1 MEVIN
6 LSQEE
11 ITKYQVI
18 KDSLDRKISNNQ
30 AATLLGLSTR
40 QIIRL
45 KSKVRGA
52 DLRGIVHGNRG
63 KPPKTAIGKETKE
76 TILNLYLNT
85 YNGFNVSHFGEFL
98 KEAHGID
105 VSRETLRNLL
115 LNSGLRCKA
124 KSQPK
129 HRSRR
134 TRMPKSG
141 LLIQMDSSEH
151 QWLGGDSIWLIAT
164 IDDATGEVPYA
175 LFVGSDST
183 ENNMRVIKR
192 LIEKK
197 GIPVALYTDGAS
209 HFITQRH
216 YSYRVN
222 LKCDYSPTQ
231 IQSALNELGVGLII
245 AGSPQAKGRVERLF
259 GTFQDRLLKE
269 LKLHN
274 ISSIEQANRY
284 LNNVFIP
291 KFNKKFSIDP
301 KDPES
306 AWRSVP
312 RGVNLDS
319 VVSIK
324 EQRTVMADNTISYK
338 NRVFQILTDK
348 YIISFAKAKVVVEK
362 RLDGS
367 IHIRYKDQYLNFK
380 EISSEE
386 IKKIKSNTLPLEKL
400 LTGDIFTLHQ
410 GGHIHFAL
418 TACTSRA

>member
-1 MEVIN
+1 MEVIT

-175 LFVGSDST
+175 LFVDSDST
-183 ENNMRVIKR
+183 ENNMRVIKK
-192 LIEKK
+192 LIELK

-209 HFITQRH
+209 
-216 YSYRVN
+216 
-222 LKCDYSPTQ
+222 P
-231 IQSALNELGVGLII
+231 E
-245 AGSPQAKGRVERLF
+245 P
-259 GTFQDRLLKE
+259 
-269 LKLHN
+269 
-274 ISSIEQANRY
+274 ISGQ
-284 LNNVFIP
+284 V
-291 KFNKKFSIDP
+291 
-301 KDPES
+301 
-306 AWRSVP
+306 
-312 RGVNLDS
+312 
-319 VVSIK
+319 
-324 EQRTVMADNTISYK
+324 
-338 NRVFQILTDK
+338 IL
-348 YIISFAKAKVVVEK
+348 
-362 RLDGS
+362 
-367 IHIRYKDQYLNFK
+367 
-380 EISSEE
+380 
-386 IKKIKSNTLPLEKL
+386 
-400 LTGDIFTLHQ
+400 
-410 GGHIHFAL
+410 
-418 TACTSRA
+418 

>member
-1 MEVIN
+1 MEGIT
-6 LSQEE
+6 LSQKD
-11 ITKYQVI
+11 ITRYQVI

-175 LFVGSDST
+175 LFVDSDST

-269 LKLHN
+269 LKLYK
-274 ISSIEQANRY
+274 ISSIEKANRY
-284 LNNVFIP
+284 LHNKFLP
-291 KFNKKFSIDP
+291 RFNKKFSHSP
-301 KDPES
+301 KDPET
-306 AWRSVP
+306 AWRVLPKELNLESVF
-312 RGVNLDS
+312 
-319 VVSIK
+319 SIK

-338 NRVFQILTDK
+338 NRVFQILPDK
-348 YIISFAKAKVVVEK
+348 YRISFAKAKVVVEK

-367 IHIRYKDQYLNFK
+367 IHIKYKDQYLNCK

-386 IKKIKSNTLPLEKL
+386 TKRTKTNTLPIENL

-410 GGHIHFAL
+410 G
-418 TACTSRA
+418 

>member
-1 MEVIN
+1 MEVIT

-76 TILNLYLNT
+76 MILNLYLNT

-124 KSQPK
+124 KSAPK

-151 QWLGGDSIWLIAT
+151 QWLSQGSIWLIAT

-175 LFVGSDST
+175 LFVDSDST
-183 ENNMRVIKR
+183 ENNMGVIKK
-192 LIEKK
+192 LIELK

-209 HFITQRH
+209 PEPTF
-216 YSYRVN
+216 RVN
-222 LKCDYSPTQ
+222 LKYDYAPTQ
-231 IQSALNELGVGLII
+231 IQRGLHGLGVRLII
-245 AGSPQAKGRVERLF
+245 AGSPQAKGRIERLF
-259 GTFQDRLLKE
+259 KTFQDRLLKE
-269 LKLHN
+269 LKLHE
-274 ISSIEQANRY
+274 ISSIEEANKY
-284 LNNVFIP
+284 LHNKFLP
-291 KFNKKFSIDP
+291 RFNKKFSNTP
-301 KDPES
+301 KDKEG
-306 AWRSVP
+306 AWRGLPKELNLESVF
-312 RGVNLDS
+312 
-319 VVSIK
+319 SIK
-324 EQRTVMADNTISYK
+324 ELLWLI
-338 NRVFQILTDK
+338 IL
-348 YIISFAKAKVVVEK
+348 S
-362 RLDGS
+362 
-367 IHIRYKDQYLNFK
+367 
-380 EISSEE
+380 
-386 IKKIKSNTLPLEKL
+386 
-400 LTGDIFTLHQ
+400 
-410 GGHIHFAL
+410 
-418 TACTSRA
+418 

>member
-1 MEVIN
+1 MEVIT

-175 LFVGSDST
+175 LFVDSDST

-197 GIPVALYTDGAS
+197 GIPVALYTDPEPISGLMEQALNLIQGKS
-209 HFITQRH
+209 FYNTKALFLQGKSEVRL
-216 YSYRVN
+216 YSYTDS
-222 LKCDYSPTQ
+222 KC
-231 IQSALNELGVGLII
+231 
-245 AGSPQAKGRVERLF
+245 
-259 GTFQDRLLKE
+259 
-269 LKLHN
+269 
-274 ISSIEQANRY
+274 
-284 LNNVFIP
+284 
-291 KFNKKFSIDP
+291 
-301 KDPES
+301 
-306 AWRSVP
+306 
-312 RGVNLDS
+312 
-319 VVSIK
+319 IK
-324 EQRTVMADNTISYK
+324 
-338 NRVFQILTDK
+338 
-348 YIISFAKAKVVVEK
+348 
-362 RLDGS
+362 
-367 IHIRYKDQYLNFK
+367 
-380 EISSEE
+380 
-386 IKKIKSNTLPLEKL
+386 
-400 LTGDIFTLHQ
+400 
-410 GGHIHFAL
+410 
-418 TACTSRA
+418 

>member
-1 MEVIN
+1 MEVIT

-175 LFVGSDST
+175 LFVDSDST

-269 LKLHN
+269 LKLYK
-274 ISSIEQANRY
+274 ISSIEKANRY
-284 LNNVFIP
+284 LHNKFLP
-291 KFNKKFSIDP
+291 RFNKKFSHSP
-301 KDPES
+301 KDPET
-306 AWRSVP
+306 AWRVLPKELNLESVF
-312 RGVNLDS
+312 
-319 VVSIK
+319 SIK

-338 NRVFQILTDK
+338 NRVFQILPDK
-348 YIISFAKAKVVVEK
+348 YRISFAKAKVVVEK

-367 IHIRYKDQYLNFK
+367 IHIKYKDQYLNCK

-386 IKKIKSNTLPLEKL
+386 TKRTKTNTLPIENL

-410 GGHIHFAL
+410 G
-418 TACTSRA
+418 